1 MLRSLTRGRWLTMAV
16 VATIALGVAALTTT
30 FGIVHAALF
39 RQPPFQEADR
49 VAVLFLDRRPEG
61 EAPRQERWSFPRFQ
75 LLQESQRSF
84 EQIATYSPA
93 SITMAGEDGAELVYA
108 ERISA
113 SYFPVLRVG
122 AGQGRLFNEAD
133 DLVAQPSTVA
143 VISHG
148 LWTRRWN
155 GDPRVVGSEIRLNGV
170 RFTIIGVVPPRFAG
184 LSGRSDVWIPRTIS
198 PQVTYAEY
206 LTTNQNFISVVGRL
220 RPGVELEA
228 ARSELAVLGADINRA
243 LPSDPRFPQERV
255 TATAVPLNDAR
266 VDRTVRRSLL
276 VLMAGVALLHL
287 LACAN
292 VANLLLGR
300 AAGRRREYAMRVA
313 LGSSGRRL
321 FGYVFAAGFVVAAV
335 GGFAGV
341 LLALWGSALVA
352 PPASAWRT
360 FFGSLAPFD
369 APAFSAVELGFGLAL
384 AVATAA
390 LVALAPAFAA
400 IRVDVSSAIKS
411 TRRSTSGGRLS
422 LRRPTARGVIVGI
435 EAALATL
442 LVVSA
447 GLLIDSF
454 QRMQRAEIGVSP
466 DRVLTFWVIPSEAR
480 IPAASAPAFISRLL
494 DAVARVPGVQSASV
508 DGGAP
513 LSGTASS
520 TLYIDG
526 RPRPATGQAPPVLR
540 HYIAPDHFRTLGIP
554 VRRGRVF
561 TLADTGASPR
571 VAVIS
576 ETAAERFWPGED
588 PIGRRVWFGGGSNFN
603 SPESSAQIIGVVGD
617 VVYNPFD
624 RAPNFASFYT
634 PYTQFTYAS
643 RMVFLKTAGD
653 PLSVVADVRKAIATV
668 DPEVAMQDVRPLAD
682 LVKGSWAR
690 QRFEALLFGGFG
702 IAGLLLAASG
712 IFAVLAYAVETRT
725 QEFGIRMALG
735 ANPGRI
741 VTNVIR
747 EGLSFPVIGVLA
759 GLAASA
765 AFTRVLQS
773 SLYEVSPLEPRVLV
787 AMAALLLIVAALAC
801 LAPAW
806 RATTA
811 DPIESLRSE

>member
-1 MLRSLTRGRWLTMAV
+1 MLRSLTRGRWLTLAV

-39 RQPPFQEADR
+39 REPPFHDAER

-75 LLQESQRSF
+75 LLQQSQRSF
-84 EQIATYSPA
+84 ERLGTWSPA
-93 SITMAGEDGAELVYA
+93 SITMAGDSGAELVYA
-108 ERISA
+108 ERVSA
-113 SYFPVLRVG
+113 SYFPLLGVG
-122 AGQGRLFNEAD
+122 AVQGRLFNEDD
-133 DLVAQPSTVA
+133 DLAARPSAVA
-143 VISHG
+143 VISQQ

-155 GDPRVVGSEIRLNGV
+155 GDPRMLGSTIRLNGV
-170 RFTIIGVVPPRFAG
+170 PFDVIGVVPPQFSG
-184 LSGRSDVWIPRTIS
+184 LSGRADVWIPRTIS
-198 PQVTYAEY
+198 PRVTYAEY
-206 LTTNQNFISVVGRL
+206 LTTNQNFIGAIGRL
-220 RPGVELEA
+220 RPGVTLDA
-228 ARSELAVLGADINRA
+228 ARSELAVLGAEINRA
-243 LPSDPRFPQERV
+243 LPSDPRNPQERV
-255 TATAVPLNDAR
+255 TASAVPLNDAR

-276 VLMAGVALLHL
+276 VLLAGVALLHL

-300 AAGRRREYAMRVA
+300 AAGRRREYAMRAA
-313 LGSSGRRL
+313 LGSSRGRL
-321 FGYVFAAGFVVAAV
+321 FGHVFAEGFAVAAA
-335 GGFAGV
+335 GGLAGV

-360 FFGSLAPFD
+360 FFGQLAPFD
-369 APAFSAVELGFGLAL
+369 TPEFSTVELGFGLVL
-384 AVATAA
+384 AAATAFV
-390 LVALAPAFAA
+390 VALAPAFAA
-400 IRVDVSSAIKS
+400 IRVDVSSAIRS

-422 LRRPTARGVIVGI
+422 LRRPTARGVIVGL

-447 GLLIDSF
+447 GLLIDSYR
-454 QRMQRAEIGVSP
+454 RMQRAEIGVAT
-466 DRVLTFWVIPSEAR
+466 DNVLTFWVIPSEAR
-480 IPAASAPAFISRLL
+480 IPPASAPAFVSRLL
-494 DAVARVPGVQSASV
+494 DAVARVPGVESASV

-520 TLYIDG
+520 TLYIEG
-526 RPRPATGQAPPVLR
+526 RPRPAPGQAPPVLR

-561 TLADTGASPR
+561 TAGDTAASPR

-576 ETAAERFWPGED
+576 ETAAERFWPGRE
-588 PIGRRVWFGGGSNFN
+588 PIGQRVWFGGGSNFN
-603 SPESSAQIIGVVGD
+603 SPESSAEIVGVVGD

-643 RMVFLKTAGD
+643 RTVFLKTAGN
-653 PLSVVADVRKAIATV
+653 PLSVVADVRTAIAAV
-668 DPEVAMQDVRPLAD
+668 DSEVAMQDIRPLAD
-682 LVKGSWAR
+682 LVTGSWAR
-690 QRFEALLFGGFG
+690 QRFEAVLFGGFG
-702 IAGLLLAASG
+702 LAGLLLAASG

-741 VTNVIR
+741 VTNVMR
-747 EGLSFPVIGVLA
+747 EGLAFPVIGVLA

-773 SLYEVSPLEPRVLV
+773 SLYEISPLEPRVLIG
-787 AMAALLLIVAALAC
+787 MAVLLLVVAALAC
-801 LAPAW
+801 LAPAR

-811 DPIESLRSE
+811 DPIEALRSE